1 MRTRRS
7 TGSSLLPVNPLTEAL
22 RSFGR
27 LFVDAGRVLVQHWPA
42 LVCLFLAG
50 WAGRMGF
57 LWLATV
63 ASNASP
69 TVGVLLLPLA
79 PMSTLLSMVLML
91 RVSATSLPAF
101 RNLFD
106 GMGLGARIRS
116 DLTVAG
122 QVLLP
127 FLAVYASAGMLRED
141 VRVFLYDST
150 ADEWLNTNLQSIDF
164 GRADYASGWGLAALV
179 LGALAIR
186 KIITVRELT
195 KKHLA
200 WAAVAV
206 YVEVLW
212 VMTLANQFTNNVEQ
226 LTDWV
231 SSRRAVAFL
240 FEAWEG
246 FRAWLEGISDLALG
260 FLDVIG
266 GFLGSLGGIL
276 LVPVAWLAIGA
287 AVYGHQ
293 LAGKALEVPTH
304 EDVVRRIEK
313 VPDPVRRAVAH
324 VAEPVTTPIQS
335 ALTAIGKIAA
345 AGILP
350 MVLFCVVFL
359 VANRIEFGM
368 EAVLRAV
375 VGPGEMWRQY
385 ALSPYVMMA
394 QRCVSFIVTLAL
406 IGSAVNAVVV
416 GQQRLQ
422 EAGASSS
429 R

>member
-1 MRTRRS
+1 MH
-7 TGSSLLPVNPLTEAL
+7 PLTDAL
-22 RSFGR
+22 RAFGR
-27 LFVDAGRVLVQHWPA
+27 LFIDAGRVLCAHWPA

-50 WAGRMGF
+50 WAGRMAF
-57 LWLATV
+57 LWLAV
-63 ASNASP
+63 ATSDVSP

-91 RVSATSLPAF
+91 RVAGASLPAF
-101 RNLFD
+101 SSLFE
-106 GMGLGARIRS
+106 GLTMRARVRS
-116 DLTVAG
+116 DLAVAG

-150 ADEWLNTNLQSIDF
+150 ADEFLNANLATMDF
-164 GRADYASGWGLAALV
+164 GRADYASGLGLAAMV

-186 KIITVRELT
+186 KVITLKELT

-200 WAAVAV
+200 WAGVAV

-212 VMTLANQFTNNVEQ
+212 VMTLANVFANNLEQ

-231 SSRRAVAFL
+231 TSRRAVAWVFD
-240 FEAWEG
+240 AWEG
-246 FRAWLEGISDLALG
+246 LRAWLQGISDLALG

-266 GFLGSLGGIL
+266 AFLGSLGSVV

-287 AVYGHQ
+287 TVYGHQ
-293 LAGKALEVPTH
+293 LAGKKLAVPTH
-304 EDVVRRIEK
+304 EDVTRRIEK

-324 VAEPVTTPIQS
+324 VVEPVTTPVQS
-335 ALTAIGKIAA
+335 ALTAIGKVAA

-359 VANRIEFGM
+359 VVNRVEIGM
-368 EAVLRAV
+368 EAIMRGI
-375 VGPGEMWRQY
+375 VGPGEVWRQY
-385 ALSPYVMMA
+385 AVSPYVMMA
-394 QRCVSFIVTLAL
+394 QRGVSFILTLAL
-406 IGSAVNAVVV
+406 IGSAVNAVVL
-416 GQQRLQ
+416 GERTTAEAAASDQ
-422 EAGASSS
+422 EAGAVSS